1 MRDLITLLESKNKPE
16 ELELVKTSYSL
27 GSLTPVL
34 SLHNLTQ
41 HMKLA
46 QGYVDRYNSNEGD
59 KDFNYSGYFL
69 HNLLFSQYRMPRPN
83 NMPNGPIGSLIR
95 SKYKEWENFRE
106 EFAENA
112 MKLQGSGWIYLARDG
127 SIKTIH
133 NHQVKPDIL
142 LLIDMWEHSF
152 QPDYG
157 TNKKKYL
164 TDIWKII
171 DWNVINMRWGS
182 IYK

>member
-1 MRDLITLLESKNKPE
+1 MRDLITVLEAKNKPE

-27 GSLTPVL
+27 GGLTPVL

-41 HMKLA
+41 HNKLA
-46 QGYVDRYNSNEGD
+46 QCYVDRFNKNEGD

-69 HNLLFSQYRMPRPN
+69 HNLLFSQYRQPRN
-83 NMPNGPIGSLIR
+83 NNLPNGPVGNLIR
-95 SKYKEWENFRE
+95 SKFKDWEIFKE
-106 EFAENA
+106 EFTEVA
-112 MKLQGSGWIYLARDG
+112 LTIQGSGWVYLSRDG
-127 SIKTIH
+127 SIKTIP

-142 LLIDMWEHSF
+142 VIVDMWEHSF

-164 TDIWKII
+164 ENIWKII